1 MQGSRE
7 EELIRNGVFSLYDL
21 YGHAPAEEPY
31 PGDQKIYN
39 FGRPFLVYHYY

>member
-21 YGHAPAEEPY
+21 YGHALAEEPL
-31 PGDQKIYN
+31 PRRSTNLQ
-39 FGRPFLVYHYY
+39 FW